1 MTSVT
6 AWNSIDGLPKQF
18 ITSLKVLFDILD
30 EGNRGYVKFSD
41 IEARW
46 HEEGVRGLPSGV
58 TEALRKVTP
67 SNGYLTFDRFV
78 AGLKLALLTSQK
90 KPRDPKD
97 DKENSQPV
105 KELQSKPISKPVAA
119 PRDAVLTKSSSSHP
133 LNRLPSSATNTAAV
147 RPNNAMSSKERNG
160 NDPTPHNHH
169 KRTEYDK
176 SRDSKSNQL
185 PSKRPVPPP
194 RPQRPSY
201 SSVKNEGQLPPK
213 VPPRDKSKNII
224 TELKNWQRRM
234 NHQSSDH
241 PQATKKFQSTQSDSN
256 LLERNVDK
264 GRQNIYENID
274 QVQLLR
280 QEAVPSTSTPTS
292 PPQQRQATVKR
303 RDSARRHTLANGV
316 DYNMIK
322 RMKQLEQEK
331 DSLLK
336 GLDMV
341 EQAREWYHRQVV
353 GVEEKQKYIGHT
365 SYHDYN
371 LEANQER
378 MNFQYARIMEVNQQ
392 LKTLI
397 ESSERGF
404 PLHMNLA
411 VGHSTAQRGETESFK
426 TLQENQKHLKKEL
439 RDKTDKIVQL
449 EKEKASLIRDL
460 FEAHAKGKNYDD
472 TTFM

>member
-264 GRQNIYENID
+264 GRQNIY
-274 QVQLLR
+274 
-280 QEAVPSTSTPTS
+280 
-292 PPQQRQATVKR
+292 
-303 RDSARRHTLANGV
+303 G
-316 DYNMIK
+316 
-322 RMKQLEQEK
+322 
-331 DSLLK
+331 
-336 GLDMV
+336 
-341 EQAREWYHRQVV
+341 
-353 GVEEKQKYIGHT
+353 
-365 SYHDYN
+365 
-371 LEANQER
+371 
-378 MNFQYARIMEVNQQ
+378 
-392 LKTLI
+392 
-397 ESSERGF
+397 
-404 PLHMNLA
+404 
-411 VGHSTAQRGETESFK
+411 
-426 TLQENQKHLKKEL
+426 
-439 RDKTDKIVQL
+439 
-449 EKEKASLIRDL
+449 
-460 FEAHAKGKNYDD
+460 NYDE
-472 TTFM
+472 